1 MVVPLAR
8 LAELLPA
15 LDAAE
20 PEELLAACAPE
31 APAWAEVLLLAEPPA
46 CPTGWAP
53 EPEPD

>member
-15 LDAAE
+15 LAAAE

-46 CPTGWAP
+46 CAIGWAP
-53 EPEPD
+53 EPD